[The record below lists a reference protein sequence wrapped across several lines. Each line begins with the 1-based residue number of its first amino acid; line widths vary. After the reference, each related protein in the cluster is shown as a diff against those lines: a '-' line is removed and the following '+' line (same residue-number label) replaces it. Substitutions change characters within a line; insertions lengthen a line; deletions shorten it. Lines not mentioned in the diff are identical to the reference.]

1 MLNTEKA
8 ITMFFCTCQKKMP
21 LQQQIKFDSMDVAYK
36 SETKF
41 MDVCMCVFK

>member
-1 MLNTEKA
+1 
-8 ITMFFCTCQKKMP
+8 MP

-41 MDVCMCVFK
+41 MDVCMCVFKWKCELGCTKFKN